1 MVEEHD
7 GVELAG
13 LGGPV
18 QPGPLLQQA
27 EAGRVAGLHR
37 VAEGEL
43 RHQLLQSQTYTALMS
58 PSIACVTCGGMSTA
72 LKGMESQ
79 SCSHRCCGVG
89 RGTRYSPGSRAWL
102 LKGFL

>member
-1 MVEEHD
+1 MLVGAFSVITTSPMDRFAALMMTLLMLTAPDGGLGVVVEEHD

-27 EAGRVAGLHR
+27 EAGRVPGLHR

-43 RHQLLQSQTYTALMS
+43 RHQLLHH
-58 PSIACVTCGGMSTA
+58 
-72 LKGMESQ
+72 K
-79 SCSHRCCGVG
+79 H
-89 RGTRYSPGSRAWL
+89 
-102 LKGFL
+102 

>member
-1 MVEEHD
+1 MMTLLMLTAPDGGLGVVVEEHD

-27 EAGRVAGLHR
+27 EAGRVPGLHR

-43 RHQLLQSQTYTALMS
+43 RHQLLQSQTLTY
-58 PSIACVTCGGMSTA
+58 C
-72 LKGMESQ
+72 
-79 SCSHRCCGVG
+79 
-89 RGTRYSPGSRAWL
+89 
-102 LKGFL
+102 